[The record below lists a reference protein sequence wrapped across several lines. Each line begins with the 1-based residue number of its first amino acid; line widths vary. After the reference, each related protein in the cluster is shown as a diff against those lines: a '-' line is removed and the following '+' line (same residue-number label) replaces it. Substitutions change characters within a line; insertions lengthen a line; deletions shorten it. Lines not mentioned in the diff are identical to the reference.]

1 MDGQQN
7 ESHITR
13 AELRGSRSGKLR
25 GNDDGEQRS
34 LKEYPDLCEPENNMD
49 ACKEI
54 SNPGI
59 DGMEGV
65 YKKASKED
73 PGRGLPGG

>member
-1 MDGQQN
+1 MNEQQN

-13 AELRGSRSGKLR
+13 AELRGNRSGKLR

-34 LKEYPDLCEPENNMD
+34 LKEYPDLCKPKNNKN
-49 ACKEI
+49 ACKGI

-65 YKKASKED
+65 YKKMGKS
-73 PGRGLPGG
+73 